1 MQLKKIQAILVL
13 SSILLAVI
21 TFIIAFLGYKE
32 TAGNLVTVGAFFVI
46 AAFLNG
52 YYILKRGFIK
62 ARKQRQEG
70 KPILT
75 KSLLDDDDS

>member
-13 SSILLAVI
+13 SSVLLAVI
-21 TFIIAFLGYKE
+21 TCIIAFLGYKE
-32 TAGNLVTVGAFFVI
+32 IAGNLVTLGALFVI

-52 YYILKRGFIK
+52 YYMLKRGFIR

-70 KPILT
+70 KRFLT
-75 KSLLDDDDS
+75 KSLLDDDES